1 MKIGNN
7 VVFLHPK
14 LKLTNMVYKFTILS
28 DEVDNF
34 VRVITIDSEATF
46 FDLHDAI
53 LESVNYEKNQMT
65 TFFMCSDSW
74 EKGQEVTLVEMESSS
89 EYDNLV
95 MEDTKLEELLVDEH
109 QKLLYVF
116 DMMSD
121 RVFFMELTDI
131 IPRKNLEKAV
141 CVSSEGDAPTQIL
154 ADDGLTVVPKAS
166 LDENFYGDEDFEL
179 DELDEEGFGE
189 MNFDDSSLF
198 SEDPKF

>member
-1 MKIGNN
+1 
-7 VVFLHPK
+7 
-14 LKLTNMVYKFTILS
+14 MVYKFTMLS
-28 DEVDNF
+28 DEIDDF
-34 VRVITIDSEATF
+34 VRVIDIDSEAKF
-46 FDLHDAI
+46 IDLHNAI
-53 LESVNYEKNQMT
+53 LDSVSYEKNQMT
-65 TFFMCSDSW
+65 TFFICSDNW

-95 MEDTKLEELLVDEH
+95 MDETTLEELLVDEN

-121 RVFFMELTDI
+121 RVFFLELTEI
-131 IPRKNLEKAV
+131 VPRKNLNKAV
-141 CVSSEGDAPTQIL
+141 CVTSEGDAPTQIM
-154 ADDGLTVVPKAS
+154 ADEGIIVAPKAS

-198 SEDPKF
+198 AEDPKF

>member
-1 MKIGNN
+1 
-7 VVFLHPK
+7 
-14 LKLTNMVYKFTILS
+14 MVYKFTILS

-34 VRVITIDSEATF
+34 VRIITIDSEATF
-46 FDLHDAI
+46 FDLHNAI
-53 LESVNYEKNQMT
+53 LDSVNYEKNQMT
-65 TFFMCSDSW
+65 SFFICSDNW

-95 MEDTKLEELLVDEH
+95 MEDTKLEELIVDEN

-121 RVFFMELTDI
+121 RVFFMEMTDI
-131 IPRKNLEKAV
+131 IPRKNLDKAE
-141 CVSSEGDAPTQIL
+141 CTTSEGDAPLQIM
-154 ADDGLTVVPKAS
+154 ADDGLTIAPKVS
-166 LDENFYGDEDFEL
+166 IDENFYGDEEFEI

-189 MNFDDSSLF
+189 MNFDDNSLF

>member
-1 MKIGNN
+1 MKIGNK
-7 VVFLHPK
+7 VVFLQPK
-14 LKLTNMVYKFTILS
+14 LKLTSMVYKFTVLS

-34 VRVITIDSEATF
+34 VRIITIDSEASF
-46 FDLHDAI
+46 FDLHNAI
-53 LESVNYEKNQMT
+53 LDSVRYERNMMT
-65 TFFMCSDSW
+65 SFFMCSDNW

-95 MEDTKLEELLVDEH
+95 MEDTKLEELLVDEN

-116 DMMSD
+116 DTMSD
-121 RVFFMELTDI
+121 RVFFIELSEI
-131 IPRKNLEKAV
+131 IPRKNLEKPQ
-141 CVSSEGDAPTQIL
+141 CISSEGEAPIQIL
-154 ADDGLTVVPKAS
+154 ADEGVAIAPKVN

>member
-1 MKIGNN
+1 
-7 VVFLHPK
+7 
-14 LKLTNMVYKFTILS
+14 MVYKITILS

-34 VRVITIDSEATF
+34 VRIITVDSEATF
-46 FDLHDAI
+46 FDLHNAI
-53 LESVNYEKNQMT
+53 LDSVNYERNQMSS
-65 TFFMCSDSW
+65 FFMCSDEW

-95 MEDTKLEELLVDEH
+95 MEDTKLEELLVDEN

-116 DMMSD
+116 DVMSD
-121 RVFFMELTDI
+121 RVFFMELTDM
-131 IPRKNLEKAV
+131 IPRKNLAKAV
-141 CVSSEGDAPTQIL
+141 CELSEGEAPVQIL
-154 ADDGLTVVPKAS
+154 DDEGLIVAPKVTNV
-166 LDENFYGDEDFEL
+166 DESFYGDEDYEL